1 MADVKGVKM
10 GTDEAITLPSSDDA
24 PLSAL
29 AFKIMTDPFVGSLTF
44 ARVYSGV
51 LESATGVL
59 NSTKDRKER
68 IGRMLLMHANNRE
81 DVKEAR
87 AGDIIAL
94 AGLKSV
100 TTGDTLCDPDNP
112 VILEKM
118 DFPDPVIELAIEP
131 KSKADQEKLGQAL
144 GRLVQEDP
152 TFRVS
157 TDQETGQTVI
167 KGMGELHLEIKVDIL
182 QPHLQG
188 RRQCRRAAG
197 RLSRDARPPSPR
209 STTPT
214 RSRPAA
220 RASSPAS
227 SWCSSRARRARA
239 TASRAR
245 SSAARCR
252 RNSSP
257 ASRRASRPRA
267 RPACWPASR

>member
-1 MADVKGVKM
+1 VNYLPAPIDVEDVKGVKM
-10 GTDEAITLPSSDDA
+10 GTDEPITLPSSDDA
-24 PLSAL
+24 PMSAL

-51 LESATGVL
+51 MQSATGVL

-118 DFPDPVIELAIEP
+118 GFPDPVIELAIEP
-131 KSKADQEKLGQAL
+131 KSKADQEKMGQAL

-157 TDQETGQTVI
+157 TDQGVGARRGGAHQQA
-167 KGMGELHLEIKVDIL
+167 GCGEQRCRDDPVR
-182 QPHLQG
+182 G
-188 RRQCRRAAG
+188 RDESVGAHWSCV
-197 RLSRDARPPSPR
+197 PPASWPLAPR
-209 STTPT
+209 SGPDGFRLNH
-214 RSRPAA
+214 RSPPM
-220 RASSPAS
+220 S
-227 SWCSSRARRARA
+227 
-239 TASRAR
+239 
-245 SSAARCR
+245 
-252 RNSSP
+252 NV
-257 ASRRASRPRA
+257 
-267 RPACWPASR
+267 